1 MLKAL
6 AVLFPILIFGGG
18 IFPAFGQMVDNNG
31 TSVGMMT
38 GNTIKVNGTDFSIS
52 YSITNG
58 KIIGMQADT
67 KFKSLIASV
76 QTTGGG
82 MLTITLPRALI
93 DSKSH
98 DKDSAYLVYTE
109 GEEAEFQ
116 EITTT
121 STDRI
126 LSIPFG
132 DGTHDI
138 QIIGTQVIPEFGP
151 TASLILVI
159 ALTSII
165 IISSK
170 TRNFINL

>member
-1 MLKAL
+1 MHKGFVAL
-6 AVLFPILIFGGG
+6 FSILIFGGG
-18 IFPAFGQMVDNNG
+18 IFPAFGQMMNLHNT
-31 TSVGMMT
+31 TSVS
-38 GNTIKVNGTDFSIS
+38 GTDFSIS

-58 KIIGMQADT
+58 KVIGIQADT

-82 MLTITLPRALI
+82 VLTVTLPRSLI

-98 DKDSAYLVYTE
+98 DKDSPYLVYAE

-116 EITTT
+116 ET
-121 STDRI
+121 STTLTDRT

-151 TASLILVI
+151 IAALILAI
-159 ALTSII
+159 GFTSII
-165 IISSK
+165 IVTSK
-170 TRNFINL
+170 IRHFTNP